1 MAEWPKNAVG
11 HIPFSLTFV
20 LGMFLLGAWFIRSGL
35 VTQPA
40 AHLDFYKKMAMFGI
54 PFGIGLSIVGAAI
67 SSTHVRGVNDALFT
81 FSQGLMLIASLPA
94 CLGYVAAIVLM
105 FHSPRFRGFVAP
117 FAQAGRMAL
126 TVYISMSV
134 IGTLFFY
141 GYGLGH
147 YGMGR
152 AWQLVWCVAVFA
164 VLLVLANLWLKRFRY
179 GPLEWTW
186 RAITY
191 LRAPSMRQERLQPA

>member
-1 MAEWPKNAVG
+1 
-11 HIPFSLTFV
+11 
-20 LGMFLLGAWFIRSGL
+20 
-35 VTQPA
+35 
-40 AHLDFYKKMAMFGI
+40 
-54 PFGIGLSIVGAAI
+54 
-67 SSTHVRGVNDALFT
+67 
-81 FSQGLMLIASLPA
+81 MLIASLPA

-126 TVYISMSV
+126 TVYITMSV

-164 VLLVLANLWLKRFRY
+164 MLLVLAHLWLQALPLRPAGMAVARF
-179 GPLEWTW
+179 
-186 RAITY
+186 TY